1 MSDKINISNRKNML
15 LNLDWFDAHFWSF
28 FSEDNKLIKKFN
40 QKRYKVSTSVL
51 SSRVLTHWQSHG
63 VLTDDRPKN
72 KGWRVFSFSEQ
83 VWIKCVIELREFGMN
98 LEKIKKVKNQ
108 LECYK
113 NDEVESQFPELD
125 FYLAYGLSTGH
136 PIKLIVFKDGESI
149 IAKQYSIDVAKQY
162 SLITGN
168 YISIDLNKLVNG
180 LLKNKQYEIDY
191 IDYAKSEIEK
201 EVSNSIYLEN
211 VDSISIKLNNGEDYI
226 VNKEKIL
233 SSKKEMEMLL
243 NKFQYAEAFI
253 TKKKNHKVYKV
264 KEKKRIKK

>member
-1 MSDKINISNRKNML
+1 MKDRKNIL

-28 FSEDNKLIKKFN
+28 FSKDNQLIKKFN
-40 QKRYKVSTSVL
+40 QKLYKVSTSVL

-63 VLTDDRPKN
+63 VLTDDRTKN

-83 VWIKCVIELREFGMN
+83 VWIKCIIELRGFGMN
-98 LEKIKKVKNQ
+98 LEKIKKVKEQ
-108 LECYK
+108 LELYQ
-113 NDEVESQFPELD
+113 NSDIESQFPELD

-136 PIKLIVFKDGESI
+136 PIKLIVFKDGEAI
-149 IAKQYSIDVAKQY
+149 IAKQYSIDIAKQY
-162 SLITGN
+162 SFITGN
-168 YISIDLNKLVNG
+168 YISIDLNELVNG

-226 VNKEKIL
+226 VNKEKIMY
-233 SSKKEMEMLL
+233 SKKEMEMLL
-243 NKFQYAEAFI
+243 NKLQYAEASI
-253 TKKKNHKVYKV
+253 SKKKNHKVYKV